1 MKKKA
6 ILSISFF
13 LIIFLF
19 AVVPFAQGGVPPP
32 CALDDQS
39 KPQLGILPRTSCTA
53 DECNHKY
60 DTFTTFYDQ
69 GYKSLDQ
76 TDRGQIESLLG
87 CAIKTG
93 KIRLFMIPFF
103 ITRLIEFLVG
113 LAGLIAVLFIV
124 IGGYKFVTG
133 GIAEDKEA
141 GKKTVLH
148 AIIGLVVALSAYII
162 INFIQAQLTQ

>member
-1 MKKKA
+1 MKKKT
-6 ILSISFF
+6 ILFVSFL
-13 LIIFLF
+13 LITFLF
-19 AVVPFAQGGVPPP
+19 SITPAFALED
-32 CALDDQS
+32 CALKD
-39 KPQLGILPRTSCTA
+39 KGIPQLGILPWTSCSSE
-53 DECNHKY
+53 DCNQWPAFK
-60 DTFTTFYDQ
+60 TFYDQ
-69 GYKSLDQ
+69 GYKNLSE
-76 TDRGQIESLLG
+76 TDKGQIESLLG

-103 ITRLIEFLVG
+103 ITRLIEFLIG

-133 GIAEDKEA
+133 GIAEDKDA

-148 AIIGLVVALSAYII
+148 AIIGLVVAFSAYII

>member
-1 MKKKA
+1 MKKKT
-6 ILSISFF
+6 ILFVSFL
-13 LIIFLF
+13 LITFLF
-19 AVVPFAQGGVPPP
+19 SITPVFAQDVDCGSQ
-32 CALDDQS
+32 DQG
-39 KPQLGILPRTSCTA
+39 KPQLGILPRTSCSA
-53 DECNHKY
+53 EQCDKWPA
-60 DTFTTFYDQ
+60 FKTFYAQ
-69 GYKSLDQ
+69 GYKNLSE
-76 TDRGQIESLLG
+76 TDKGQIESLLG

-93 KIRLFMIPFF
+93 EIRLFMVPFF
-103 ITRLIEFLVG
+103 ITRLIEFLIG